1 MAAKVINRYR
11 LSTGEFKVTFYAN
24 AEKLLDVVFNDS
36 RKTDLE
42 GVFLTKS
49 NKVIDEAI
57 GQFME
62 FVRGERKKF
71 ELPLDESVKNLDKE
85 AKALLKK

>member
-1 MAAKVINRYR
+1 MAVKVINRYR
-11 LSTGEFKVTFYAN
+11 LNTGEFKVTFYAN
-24 AEKLLDVVFNDS
+24 SENLLDVVLNDS
-36 RKTDLE
+36 RNTNLE

-57 GQFME
+57 DQFME

-71 ELPLDESVKNLDKE
+71 ELPLDKNVKSLDKKVKE
-85 AKALLKK
+85 LLKK